1 MRAEKIKSCRRV
13 RRKRGIRK
21 RIFGTGSCPRVS
33 VFRSL
38 QHIYAQIIDDE
49 RGETLCSACSS
60 DKTLSDE
67 IKYGGNVAAAKVVGT
82 ALAQRAKDKNIV
94 AVCFDRNGFR
104 YGGRLKGLADAL
116 RKGGLKL

>member
-49 RGETLCSACSS
+49 RGVTLCSACSS
-60 DKTLSDE
+60 DKTLRDE
-67 IKYGGNVAAAKVVGT
+67 IKYGGNVAAAKVVGGLKGWPT
-82 ALAQRAKDKNIV
+82 PFARVGLNSSGPALAMS
-94 AVCFDRNGFR
+94 
-104 YGGRLKGLADAL
+104 GL
-116 RKGGLKL
+116 

>member
-1 MRAEKIKSCRRV
+1 MRAEKIKSWRRV

-49 RGETLCSACSS
+49 RGVTLCSACSS
-60 DKTLSDE
+60 DKTLRDE

-82 ALAQRAKDKNIV
+82 AFAQRANDKTIV
-94 AVCFDRNGFR
+94 AGCLDRNGVR
-104 YGGRLKGLADAL
+104 CVGRLTGLAVAL
-116 RKGGLKL
+116 R